1 MNATPGHVFLFWAPT
16 SNALAR
22 RFSYLFYLL
31 HLAGYY
37 LSLVHRHSQRGVW
50 GVAPPPKGSE
60 KNCTTVLVVQ
70 NGQILC
76 ERLMFINNVS
86 VNVTKYQ
93 I

>member
-1 MNATPGHVFLFWAPT
+1 
-16 SNALAR
+16 
-22 RFSYLFYLL
+22 
-31 HLAGYY
+31 
-37 LSLVHRHSQRGVW
+37 VHRHSQRGVW